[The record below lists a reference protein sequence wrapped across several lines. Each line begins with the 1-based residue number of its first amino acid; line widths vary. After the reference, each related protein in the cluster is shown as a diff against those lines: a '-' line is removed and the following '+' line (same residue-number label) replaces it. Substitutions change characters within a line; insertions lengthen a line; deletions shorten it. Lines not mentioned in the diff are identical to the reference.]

1 MYEIHPNSKTQSSN
15 PMYGVNAEETC
26 FFISQVSIDE
36 YVWYIEGFAANLFTQ
51 LCKVQE
57 SLVQNLPF
65 QNIHKIKHN

>member
-1 MYEIHPNSKTQSSN
+1 MRGNLPNSKTHTCSS
-15 PMYGVNAEETC
+15 MYGETC

-36 YVWYIEGFAANLFTQ
+36 HIRYIEGFAANLFTQ

-65 QNIHKIKHN
+65 QKHP